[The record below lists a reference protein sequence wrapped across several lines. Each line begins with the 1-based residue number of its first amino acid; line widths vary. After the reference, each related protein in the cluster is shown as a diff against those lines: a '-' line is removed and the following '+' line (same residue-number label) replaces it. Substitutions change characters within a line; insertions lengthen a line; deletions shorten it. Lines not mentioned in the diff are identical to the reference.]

1 MCSRTFY
8 YPTYSTHTTGRL
20 CLFPISLEGMCRVF
34 LKQTVE
40 KRGILVFRVSKS
52 SETSPHSGR
61 EGETLT
67 ALQAEGATQA
77 PVICSESERER
88 M

>member
-1 MCSRTFY
+1 LINVKTKGPSRWKLAAVSGI
-8 YPTYSTHTTGRL
+8 PLANRREAREL
-20 CLFPISLEGMCRVF
+20 CLLR
-34 LKQTVE
+34 QQ
-40 KRGILVFRVSKS
+40 S

-77 PVICSESERER
+77 PVICSEAEREQQDR
-88 M
+88 IKD

>member
-1 MCSRTFY
+1 MVS
-8 YPTYSTHTTGRL
+8 
-20 CLFPISLEGMCRVF
+20 
-34 LKQTVE
+34 
-40 KRGILVFRVSKS
+40 GIPLANRREARKLGLLHNKG
-52 SETSPHSGR
+52 SEASPHSGR

-77 PVICSESERER
+77 PVICSAAERER